1 MYCIMAFFYFLLGEK
16 LKIWKFSHGFQI
28 YNLKYQSWN
37 IYKNHTYIRSL
48 RVCWNDCIYAF
59 LLSWQLV
66 TAGNAFKVTLAQN
79 CMRDL
84 GKKELRRFL
93 FFSISKGYSQKG
105 NLNSKDFLKTLRRWY
120 YTSKRMLGHVLL
132 LKISFTRTYL

>member
-1 MYCIMAFFYFLLGEK
+1 MAFFYFLLGEK

-28 YNLKYQSWN
+28 YVPYNLKYQSWN

-84 GKKELRRFL
+84 GKKELEIS
-93 FFSISKGYSQKG
+93 FFSQFQKAIHKKAIWI
-105 NLNSKDFLKTLRRWY
+105 LKDF
-120 YTSKRMLGHVLL
+120 SKKLFVDDIIRVRGC
-132 LKISFTRTYL
+132 SGTYCY

>member
-1 MYCIMAFFYFLLGEK
+1 MTDPWYGIFIFVQIRQISKFKKTRLLI
-16 LKIWKFSHGFQI
+16 LKI
-28 YNLKYQSWN
+28 SWN
-37 IYKNHTYIRSL
+37 RWSSWFYSDFKMFLTHCAAVYF
-48 RVCWNDCIYAF
+48 CWNDCIYAF

-84 GKKELRRFL
+84 GKKELRFL

-105 NLNSKDFLKTLRRWY
+105 NLNSKRFF
-120 YTSKRMLGHVLL
+120 SKLFVDDIIRVRGC
-132 LKISFTRTYL
+132 SGTYCY